1 MEIHVIG
8 KTDNKKNRL
17 KVLLSQH
24 YPQHTIVNQE
34 TVSVLKNI
42 HHRQNIALLV
52 ILLNKENA
60 ETVEQLLQIKN
71 LEIPILCVEEEET
84 HSRERLLNGSLIK
97 GYIRRNA
104 PLEKIKSAMNLVL
117 DGGIYKEP
125 TSLARKNG
133 QVSNHKELEMEWTIL
148 SMHSKGFSFKEM
160 SEVVELPID
169 EIEKKL
175 IQIKKTIIVPAP
187 SSTTI

>member
-8 KTDNKKNRL
+8 KMDNKKKRL

-34 TVSVLKNI
+34 TVAVLNDDT
-42 HHRQNIALLV
+42 HRQNIALLV
-52 ILLNKENA
+52 ILLNHENT
-60 ETVEQLLQIKN
+60 ETVEQLLQIEN
-71 LEIPILCVEEEET
+71 LSIPILFMEEEET
-84 HSRERLLNGSLIK
+84 RVRDKLLSGSLVK

-104 PLEKIKSAMNLVL
+104 PLEKIKSAINLVL
-117 DGGIYKEP
+117 DGGTYKEP
-125 TSLARKNG
+125 SSLPRKNE
-133 QVSNHKELEMEWTIL
+133 QVSDHKELELEWTIL

-160 SEVVELPID
+160 SEVVELSID

-175 IQIKKTIIVPAP
+175 NQIKKTIIVPAP
-187 SSTTI
+187 SSTTS

>member
-52 ILLNKENA
+52 ILLNKENT

-84 HSRERLLNGSLIK
+84 DSRERLLNGSLTK

-125 TSLARKNG
+125 TSLTRKNE

-148 SMHSKGFSFKEM
+148 SMHSKGFSFEEM
-160 SEVVELPID
+160 SEVVELPIN

-175 IQIKKTIIVPAP
+175 TQIKKTIIVPAP
-187 SSTTI
+187 SSTLI